1 MNSFQLYL
9 FLKKMSALL
18 NGTISRAYEN
28 LIVSLRTNDCSD
40 EEDQIEEENATNET
54 NDELCCLFCK
64 RMYSETK
71 CRWLRCG
78 KCQECLCFDCL
89 IGYTIFP
96 H

>member
-1 MNSFQLYL
+1 
-9 FLKKMSALL
+9 MSALL

-78 KCQECLCFDCL
+78 KCQEYLCFDCL